1 MVRKKVGTFKG
12 VDVITDDSIPDNELH
27 IIKKKRNWYEYI
39 TPLLGIKWG
48 AEVTLII
55 YVALVEPNSPGYT
68 AAAWIVAVFLVLEW
82 FTVAWKDFK
91 RG

>member
-1 MVRKKVGTFKG
+1 MVRKKLGTIHG
-12 VDVITDDSIPDNELH
+12 VDVIADDSIPENELH

-48 AEVTLII
+48 AEVTLIAFVGL
-55 YVALVEPNSPGYT
+55 YEQHSPGYT

-82 FTVAWKDFK
+82 FTIAWKEFK